1 MKMPKVPRSKA
12 EWKAVLT
19 TNSADGTKSSP
30 WINKD
35 LAPTPPSARTWSWIS
50 LSSYWWGNAFNA
62 SQWSNGASL
71 IAVGLNWYQALIA
84 CIIANLISSSVA
96 LALGRP
102 GARYHVG
109 YPVLARS
116 VFGMYGQFFFVWIR
130 AVVATIWFGVQ
141 SYFGSQLLSVLL
153 RCVFGESWWNMTNHL
168 PASAGITSRDLLAFF
183 LFWIIEMPFLA
194 VHPRKI
200 KFLFAA
206 ESIICP
212 LACIGVFSWC
222 LHYGGGIRMSSLSSS
237 TEVKGGAL
245 GWAMLN
251 GINSC
256 LGVTSA
262 LLVNQPDLTRYTRRP
277 KDAGWRQSSSIFLS
291 KTLIF
296 FFGIGATAAVQG
308 KFGHAYWNQWDLLN
322 AILDRFWGPAAR
334 AGCFFASFG
343 FALSVLGV
351 NIGCNA
357 IPFGADVTGLVPK
370 VFTIVRGQ
378 ICCGIL
384 SLAIVPWKLLTSGSA
399 FLIFLGSYNCFIS
412 PICAIIIIDYFF
424 VKRGNIHTPS
434 LFNPSKGSLYFYI
447 GGWNLKALGCWVCS
461 AVFGI
466 PGLIGAYHPTWV
478 SMAATHIYQTGWVI
492 CFSAAAAFYY
502 ALNLVFPAKVLPH
515 GQATSHLGFE
525 HLADSEGYLEGES
538 VVEFPISGIQ
548 PEDSVCSSHE
558 SSTAK
563 DTSGVDILG
572 V

>member
-1 MKMPKVPRSKA
+1 MANSLRNCLERIQCKSMVQWSEFDCCRSELASSSGFMHDCQLDFIFCCSCSWSTRRKVPCWLSCPGSKCFWNVSHHVLIDWRSQINQ
-12 EWKAVLT
+12 LT
-19 TNSADGTKSSP
+19 NRKC
-30 WINKD
+30 
-35 LAPTPPSARTWSWIS
+35 R
-50 LSSYWWGNAFNA
+50 
-62 SQWSNGASL
+62 
-71 IAVGLNWYQALIA
+71 
-84 CIIANLISSSVA
+84 
-96 LALGRP
+96 
-102 GARYHVG
+102 
-109 YPVLARS
+109 
-116 VFGMYGQFFFVWIR
+116 YGQFFFVWIR

-153 RCVFGESWWNMTNHL
+153 RCVFGESWWHMTNHL

-183 LFWIIEMPFLA
+183 LFWILEMPFLV

-222 LHYGGGIRMSSLSSS
+222 VSYGGGIRMNSLAS
-237 TEVKGGAL
+237 TTEAKGGAL

-277 KDAGWRQSSSIFLS
+277 KDAGWRQASSIFLS

-370 VFTIVRGQ
+370 LLTIVRGQ
-378 ICCGIL
+378 ICCGVL
-384 SLAIVPWKLLTSGSA
+384 SLAIVPWKLLSKTLFYILLLSLFICKYQTLTQLTLSAASGSA

-412 PICAIIIIDYFF
+412 PICAIIIVDYFF
-424 VKRGNIHTPS
+424 IKRGNIHTPS
-434 LFNPSKGSLYFYI
+434 LFNPSNSSLYFYT
-447 GGWNLKALGCWVCS
+447 GGWNLRALGCWVCS

-478 SMAATHIYQTGWVI
+478 AMAATHIYQTGWVI
-492 CFSAAAAFYY
+492 CFTAAAVLYY
-502 ALNLVFPAKVLPH
+502 AVNLVFRAEVLPY
-515 GQATSHLGFE
+515 GQATSEFAFE
-525 HLADSEGYLEGES
+525 HLAATEGYLEGEN
-538 VVEFPISGIQ
+538 VVEFPILSLRA
-548 PEDSVCSSHE
+548 EDSLCSEHE
-558 SSTAK
+558 ISTVDKGAK
-563 DTSGVDILG
+563 
-572 V
+572 